1 MAKILIVD
9 DNADVL
15 HVMQLLLGS
24 RGFEVATTTK
34 GEDTYGLVNSF
45 QPDLI
50 FLDVHLA
57 GMDGRDICRQLK
69 NTADTKH
76 IPIILFS
83 ANNIKGTTVEA
94 SLADEFIPKP
104 FDIHELILKVQ
115 KLTGSTDHTE
125 TMIA

>member
-15 HVMQLLLGS
+15 HVMQLVLGS
-24 RGFEVATTTK
+24 RGFEVAATTK
-34 GEDTYGLVNSF
+34 GEDTYSLVDSF
-45 QPDLI
+45 QPNLI

-57 GMDGRDICRQLK
+57 GMDGRHISRKLK
-69 NTADTKH
+69 KTEATKH

-83 ANNIKGTTVEA
+83 ANNIKGTTVEEA
-94 SLADEFIPKP
+94 MADEFIAKP
-104 FDIHELILKVQ
+104 FDIHELVAKVNRMI
-115 KLTGSTDHTE
+115 GPADHTE